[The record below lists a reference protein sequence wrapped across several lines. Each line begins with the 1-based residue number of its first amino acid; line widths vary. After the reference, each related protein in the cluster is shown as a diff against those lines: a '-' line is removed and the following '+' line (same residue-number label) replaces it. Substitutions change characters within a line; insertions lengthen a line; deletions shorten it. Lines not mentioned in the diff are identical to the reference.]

1 LARPQ
6 LKPFAPRGWLR
17 NRHLQSIVPSLTPR
31 RRLVLRQ
38 AAPLLA
44 ASTELLLEGA
54 DGVRLQAFHAAP
66 ARPNG
71 KLAVLLHGWEGSA
84 DATYLLSLGQA
95 LFDEGCEVLRLNL
108 RDHGNTQ
115 HLNRGLFHSCLLP
128 EVASAVT
135 DCAQRFAGRKLWLV
149 GFSLGGNFMLRVAA
163 LPSSAPLQL
172 AGVVAVSPVLDP
184 ARAMQA
190 LDDGLWIY
198 RRYFV
203 HKWSRSL
210 LRKQAVWPDE
220 YDFRQLLR
228 DGDLRRMTAALIAQH
243 THYPR
248 LEDYFAGY
256 AITGDRLTTLT
267 APAVILAAEDDPII
281 PAEDLARLAPHPLL
295 RVVRTAYGGHTG
307 FLESLGSGSWA
318 NEFVLAQMDGAQAV
332 ALSPVQGE

>member
-1 LARPQ
+1 MARPQ
-6 LKPFAPRGWLR
+6 LKPFGPRGLLR
-17 NRHLQSIVPSLTPR
+17 NPHLQSIVPSLAPR
-31 RRLVLRQ
+31 RQLVLRQ

-44 ASTELLLEGA
+44 ASTELLLDGG
-54 DGVRLQAFHAAP
+54 DGVRLQAFYSAP

-71 KLAVLLHGWEGSA
+71 RLAVLLHGWEGSA

-95 LFDEGCEVLRLNL
+95 LFDEGCEVIRLNL

-128 EVASAVT
+128 EVAAAVA

-163 LPSSAPLQL
+163 LPSSASLQL

-228 DGDLRRMTAALIAQH
+228 DGDLRRMTATLIAQH
-243 THYPR
+243 THYPC

-256 AITGDRLTTLT
+256 AITGERLITLT

-281 PAEDLARLAPHPLL
+281 PVADLARLAASPLL
-295 RVVRTAYGGHTG
+295 RVVRTVHGGHTG
-307 FLESLGSGSWA
+307 FLEALGAGSWA
-318 NEFVLAQMDGAQAV
+318 NQFVLAQMLGSDATA
-332 ALSPVQGE
+332 AVQGE

>member
-1 LARPQ
+1 MARPQ
-6 LKPFAPRGWLR
+6 LKPFAPRGLLR
-17 NRHLQSIVPSLTPR
+17 NRHLQSIAPSLAPR
-31 RRLVLRQ
+31 RQLVLRQ
-38 AAPLLA
+38 AAPLVA
-44 ASTELLLEGA
+44 ASTELLLDGGE
-54 DGVRLQAFHAAP
+54 GVRLQAFHAKP
-66 ARPNG
+66 AQPNG
-71 KLAVLLHGWEGSA
+71 RLAVLLHGWEGSA

-95 LFDEGCEVLRLNL
+95 LFDEGCEVIRLNL

-128 EVASAVT
+128 EVAAAVT

-163 LPSSAPLQL
+163 LPSSAALQL

-210 LRKQAVWPDE
+210 MRKQAVWPDE

-228 DGDLRRMTAALIAQH
+228 DGDLRRMTATLIAQH
-243 THYPR
+243 THYPS
-248 LEDYFAGY
+248 LEEYFAGY
-256 AITGDRLTTLT
+256 AITGERLATLT
-267 APAVILAAEDDPII
+267 APAVILAADDDPII
-281 PAEDLARLAPHPLL
+281 PVADLARLASSPLL
-295 RVVRTAYGGHTG
+295 RVVRTVHGGHTG
-307 FLESLGSGSWA
+307 FLEALGAGSWA
-318 NEFVLAQMDGAQAV
+318 NQFVLAQMSGSDATA
-332 ALSPVQGE
+332 AVQGE

>member
-6 LKPFAPRGWLR
+6 LKPFGPRGLLR
-17 NRHLQSIVPSLTPR
+17 NPHLQSIVPSLAPR
-31 RRLVLRQ
+31 RQLVLRQ

-44 ASTELLLEGA
+44 ASTELLLDGG
-54 DGVRLQAFHAAP
+54 DGVRLQAFYSAP

-71 KLAVLLHGWEGSA
+71 RLAVLLHGWEGSA

-95 LFDEGCEVLRLNL
+95 LFDEGCEVIRLNL

-128 EVASAVT
+128 EVAAAVA

-163 LPSSAPLQL
+163 LPSSASLQL

-228 DGDLRRMTAALIAQH
+228 DGDLRRMTATLIAQH
-243 THYPR
+243 THYPC

-256 AITGDRLTTLT
+256 AITGERLITLT

-281 PAEDLARLAPHPLL
+281 PVADLARLAASPLL
-295 RVVRTAYGGHTG
+295 RVVRTVHGGHTG
-307 FLESLGSGSWA
+307 FLEALGAGSWA
-318 NEFVLAQMDGAQAV
+318 NQFVLAQMLGSDATA
-332 ALSPVQGE
+332 AVQGE

>member
-1 LARPQ
+1 MAVPQ
-6 LKPFAPRGWLR
+6 LKPFAPRGLLR

-44 ASTELLLEGA
+44 ASREVMLDGGE
-54 DGVRLQAFHAAP
+54 GVRLQGFHAAP
-66 ARPNG
+66 AQPDGR
-71 KLAVLLHGWEGSA
+71 LAVLLHGWEGSA

-95 LFDEGCEVLRLNL
+95 LFDSGCEVLRLNL

-115 HLNRGLFHSCLLP
+115 HLNRGLFHSCRLP
-128 EVASAVT
+128 EVAGAVT
-135 DCAQRFAGRKLWLV
+135 DVVRRFAGRRTWLV

-163 LPSSAPLQL
+163 LPQSAELHL
-172 AGVVAVSPVLDP
+172 SGVVAVSPVLDP

-190 LDDGLWIY
+190 LDEGLWIY

-203 HKWSRSL
+203 LKWSRSL
-210 LRKQAVWPDE
+210 KRKQAVWPDD

-228 DGDLRRMTAALIAQH
+228 DGDLRRMTARLIAQH
-243 THYPR
+243 TDYRH
-248 LEDYFAGY
+248 LDDYFAGY
-256 AITGDRLTTLT
+256 AITGERLATLT

-281 PAEDLARLAPHPLL
+281 PAADLTRLASHPLL
-295 RVVRTAYGGHTG
+295 RVVRTAHGGHTG

-318 NEFVLAQMDGAQAV
+318 NQFVMAQMADVPAQ
-332 ALSPVQGE
+332 GG

>member
-1 LARPQ
+1 
-6 LKPFAPRGWLR
+6 
-17 NRHLQSIVPSLTPR
+17 
-31 RRLVLRQ
+31 LVLRQ